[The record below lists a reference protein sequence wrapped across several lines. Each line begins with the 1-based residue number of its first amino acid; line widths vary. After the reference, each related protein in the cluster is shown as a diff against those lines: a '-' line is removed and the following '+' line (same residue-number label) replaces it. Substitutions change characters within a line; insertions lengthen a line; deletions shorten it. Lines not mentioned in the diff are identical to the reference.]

1 MKKITLLMATLFMV
15 SMMITGCDRDNPTPT
30 PTPTPTPD
38 PTPNTYTV
46 VYRVDNQVGSL
57 TLSPCFKMNV
67 TYTDA
72 SGQQITEDGVT
83 LPWSKSVDVNIP
95 FHAEMSG
102 TLTYNEADLPETV
115 VYGLVRGIGLYT
127 NGSGD
132 IEIVGSM
139 HTASKENFLRL
150 ITEHPDRLQFTMEK
164 DF

>member
-1 MKKITLLMATLFMV
+1 MATLFMV
-15 SMMITGCDRDNPTPT
+15 SMMITGCDRDD

-38 PTPNTYTV
+38 PTPDTYTV
-46 VYRVDNQVGSL
+46 VYMINDQANGS
-57 TLSPCFKMNV
+57 TMSPCFKMNV

-72 SGQQITEDGVT
+72 DGQLVTENNVT
-83 LPWSKSVDVNIP
+83 LPCTKSVDVEIP
-95 FHAEMSG
+95 FHAKMTG

>member
-1 MKKITLLMATLFMV
+1 MATLFMV
-15 SMMITGCDRDNPTPT
+15 SMMITGCDRDDPTPI
-30 PTPTPTPD
+30 PTPD
-38 PTPNTYTV
+38 PTPDTYTV
-46 VYRVDNQVGSL
+46 VYMINDQANGS
-57 TLSPCFKMNV
+57 TMSPCFKMNV

-72 SGQQITEDGVT
+72 DGQLVTENNVT
-83 LPWSKSVDVNIP
+83 LPWTKSVDVEIP
-95 FHAEMSG
+95 FHAKMTG

>member
-15 SMMITGCDRDNPTPT
+15 SMMITGCDRDD

-38 PTPNTYTV
+38 PTPDTYTV
-46 VYRVDNQVGSL
+46 VYMINDQANGS
-57 TLSPCFKMNV
+57 TMSPCFKMNV

-72 SGQQITEDGVT
+72 DGQLVTENNVT
-83 LPWSKSVDVNIP
+83 LPWTKSVDVEIP
-95 FHAEMSG
+95 FHAKMTG

-139 HTASKENFLRL
+139 HSASKENFLRL

>member
-1 MKKITLLMATLFMV
+1 MATLFMV
-15 SMMITGCDRDNPTPT
+15 SMMITGCDRDD

-38 PTPNTYTV
+38 PTPDTYTV
-46 VYRVDNQVGSL
+46 VYMINNQANGS
-57 TLSPCFKMNV
+57 TMSPCFKMNV

-72 SGQQITEDGVT
+72 DGQLVTENNVT
-83 LPWSKSVDVNIP
+83 LPWTKSVDVEIP
-95 FHAEMSG
+95 FHAKMTG

>member
-1 MKKITLLMATLFMV
+1 MATLFMV
-15 SMMITGCDRDNPTPT
+15 SMMITGCDRDD

-38 PTPNTYTV
+38 PTPDTYTV
-46 VYRVDNQVGSL
+46 VYMINDQANGS
-57 TLSPCFKMNV
+57 TMSPCFKMNV

-72 SGQQITEDGVT
+72 DGQLVTENNVT
-83 LPWSKSVDVNIP
+83 LPWTKSVDVEIP
-95 FHAEMSG
+95 FHAKMTG

-164 DF
+164 DY

>member
-1 MKKITLLMATLFMV
+1 MATLFMV
-15 SMMITGCDRDNPTPT
+15 SMMITGCDRDD
-30 PTPTPTPD
+30 PTPTPD
-38 PTPNTYTV
+38 PTPDTYTV
-46 VYRVDNQVGSL
+46 VYMINDQANGS
-57 TLSPCFKMNV
+57 TMSPCFKMNV

-72 SGQQITEDGVT
+72 DGQLVTENNVT
-83 LPWSKSVDVNIP
+83 LPWTKSVDVEIP
-95 FHAEMSG
+95 FHAKMTG

>member
-1 MKKITLLMATLFMV
+1 MATLFMV
-15 SMMITGCDRDNPTPT
+15 SMMITGCDRDD

-38 PTPNTYTV
+38 PTPDTYTV
-46 VYRVDNQVGSL
+46 VYMINDQANGS
-57 TLSPCFKMNV
+57 TMSPCFKMNV

-72 SGQQITEDGVT
+72 DGQLVTENNVT
-83 LPWSKSVDVNIP
+83 LPWTKSVDVEIP
-95 FHAEMSG
+95 FHAKMTG

-127 NGSGD
+127 NGFGD

>member
-1 MKKITLLMATLFMV
+1 MATLFMV
-15 SMMITGCDRDNPTPT
+15 SMMITGCDRDD

-38 PTPNTYTV
+38 PTPDTYTV
-46 VYRVDNQVGSL
+46 VYMINDQANGS
-57 TLSPCFKMNV
+57 TMSPCFKMNV

-72 SGQQITEDGVT
+72 DGQLVTENNVT
-83 LPWSKSVDVNIP
+83 LPWTKSVDVEIP
-95 FHAEMSG
+95 FHAKMTG

-139 HTASKENFLRL
+139 HSASKENFLRL

>member
-15 SMMITGCDRDNPTPT
+15 SMMITGCDRDD

-38 PTPNTYTV
+38 PTPDTYTV
-46 VYRVDNQVGSL
+46 VYMINDQANGS
-57 TLSPCFKMNV
+57 TMSPCFKMNV

-72 SGQQITEDGVT
+72 DGQLVTENNVT
-83 LPWSKSVDVNIP
+83 LPWTKSVDVEIP
-95 FHAEMSG
+95 FHAKMTG

>member
-1 MKKITLLMATLFMV
+1 MATLFMV
-15 SMMITGCDRDNPTPT
+15 SMMITGCDRDD

-38 PTPNTYTV
+38 PTPDTYTV
-46 VYRVDNQVGSL
+46 VYMINDHANGS
-57 TLSPCFKMNV
+57 TMSPCFKMNV

-72 SGQQITEDGVT
+72 DGQLVTENNVT
-83 LPWSKSVDVNIP
+83 LPWTKSVDVEIP
-95 FHAEMSG
+95 FHAKMTG

>member
-1 MKKITLLMATLFMV
+1 M
-15 SMMITGCDRDNPTPT
+15 
-30 PTPTPTPD
+30 
-38 PTPNTYTV
+38 
-46 VYRVDNQVGSL
+46 
-57 TLSPCFKMNV
+57 SPCFKMNV

-72 SGQQITEDGVT
+72 DGQLVTENNVT
-83 LPWSKSVDVNIP
+83 LPWTKSVDVEIP
-95 FHAEMSG
+95 FHAKMTG

>member
-1 MKKITLLMATLFMV
+1 MATLFMV
-15 SMMITGCDRDNPTPT
+15 SMMITGCDRDD

-38 PTPNTYTV
+38 PTPDTYTV
-46 VYRVDNQVGSL
+46 VYMINDQANGS
-57 TLSPCFKMNV
+57 TMSPCFKMNV

-72 SGQQITEDGVT
+72 DGQLVTENNVT
-83 LPWSKSVDVNIP
+83 LPWTKSVDVEIP
-95 FHAEMSG
+95 FHAKMMG

>member
-1 MKKITLLMATLFMV
+1 MATLFMV
-15 SMMITGCDRDNPTPT
+15 SMMITGCDRDDL
-30 PTPTPTPD
+30 TPTPTPD
-38 PTPNTYTV
+38 PTPDTYTV
-46 VYRVDNQVGSL
+46 VYMINDQANGS
-57 TLSPCFKMNV
+57 TMSPCFKMNV

-72 SGQQITEDGVT
+72 DGQLVTENNVT
-83 LPWSKSVDVNIP
+83 LPWTKSVDVEIP
-95 FHAEMSG
+95 FHAKMTG

-150 ITEHPDRLQFTMEK
+150 ITEHPDRL
-164 DF
+164 

>member
-1 MKKITLLMATLFMV
+1 MATLFMV
-15 SMMITGCDRDNPTPT
+15 SMMIMGCDRDD

-38 PTPNTYTV
+38 PTPDTYTV
-46 VYRVDNQVGSL
+46 VYMINDQANGS
-57 TLSPCFKMNV
+57 TMSPCFKMNV

-72 SGQQITEDGVT
+72 DGQLVTENNVT
-83 LPWSKSVDVNIP
+83 LPWTKSVDVEIP
-95 FHAEMSG
+95 FHAKMTG

>member
-15 SMMITGCDRDNPTPT
+15 GMMITGCDRDD

-38 PTPNTYTV
+38 PTPDTYTV
-46 VYRVDNQVGSL
+46 VYMINDQANGS
-57 TLSPCFKMNV
+57 TMSPCFKMNV

-72 SGQQITEDGVT
+72 DGQLVTENNVT
-83 LPWSKSVDVNIP
+83 LPWTKSVDVEIP
-95 FHAEMSG
+95 FHAKMTG

>member
-1 MKKITLLMATLFMV
+1 MATLFMV
-15 SMMITGCDRDNPTPT
+15 SMMITGCDRDD

-38 PTPNTYTV
+38 PTPDTYTV
-46 VYRVDNQVGSL
+46 VYMINDQANGS
-57 TLSPCFKMNV
+57 TMSPCFKMNV

-72 SGQQITEDGVT
+72 DGQLVTENNVT
-83 LPWSKSVDVNIP
+83 LPWSKSVDVEIP
-95 FHAEMSG
+95 FHAKMTG

>member
-1 MKKITLLMATLFMV
+1 MATLFMV
-15 SMMITGCDRDNPTPT
+15 SMMITGCDRDD

-38 PTPNTYTV
+38 PTPDTYTV
-46 VYRVDNQVGSL
+46 VYMINDQANGS
-57 TLSPCFKMNV
+57 TMSPCFKMNV

-72 SGQQITEDGVT
+72 DGQLVTENNVT
-83 LPWSKSVDVNIP
+83 LPWTKPVDVEIP
-95 FHAEMSG
+95 FHAKMTG

>member
-1 MKKITLLMATLFMV
+1 MATLFMV
-15 SMMITGCDRDNPTPT
+15 SMMIMGCDRDDPTPI
-30 PTPTPTPD
+30 PTPD
-38 PTPNTYTV
+38 PTPDTYTV
-46 VYRVDNQVGSL
+46 VYMINDQANGS
-57 TLSPCFKMNV
+57 TMSPCFKMNV

-72 SGQQITEDGVT
+72 DGQLVTENNVT
-83 LPWSKSVDVNIP
+83 LPWTKSVDVEIP
-95 FHAEMSG
+95 FHAKMTG

>member
-1 MKKITLLMATLFMV
+1 MSTLFMV
-15 SMMITGCDRDNPTPT
+15 SMMITGCDRDD

-38 PTPNTYTV
+38 PTPDTYTV
-46 VYRVDNQVGSL
+46 VYMINDQANGS
-57 TLSPCFKMNV
+57 TMSPCFKMNV

-72 SGQQITEDGVT
+72 DGQLVTENNVT
-83 LPWSKSVDVNIP
+83 LPWTKSVDVEIP
-95 FHAEMSG
+95 FHAKMTG

>member
-1 MKKITLLMATLFMV
+1 MATLFMV
-15 SMMITGCDRDNPTPT
+15 SMMITGCDRDD

-38 PTPNTYTV
+38 PTPDTYTV
-46 VYRVDNQVGSL
+46 VYMINDQANGS
-57 TLSPCFKMNV
+57 TMSPCFKMNV

-72 SGQQITEDGVT
+72 DGQLVTENNVT
-83 LPWSKSVDVNIP
+83 LPWTKSVDVEIP
-95 FHAEMSG
+95 FHAKMTG

-132 IEIVGSM
+132 VEIVGSM

>member
-1 MKKITLLMATLFMV
+1 MATLFMV
-15 SMMITGCDRDNPTPT
+15 SMMITGCDRDD

-38 PTPNTYTV
+38 PTPDTYTV
-46 VYRVDNQVGSL
+46 VYMINDQANGS
-57 TLSPCFKMNV
+57 TMSPCFKMNV

-72 SGQQITEDGVT
+72 DGQLVTENNVT
-83 LPWSKSVDVNIP
+83 LPWTKSVDVEIP
-95 FHAEMSG
+95 FHAKMTG